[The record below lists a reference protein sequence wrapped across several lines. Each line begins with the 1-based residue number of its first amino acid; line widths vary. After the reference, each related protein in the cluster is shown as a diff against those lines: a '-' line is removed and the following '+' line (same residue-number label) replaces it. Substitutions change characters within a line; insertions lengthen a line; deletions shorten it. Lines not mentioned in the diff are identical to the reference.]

1 MENVKNSHNVL
12 HAKLSKPQW
21 LWSEW
26 EAAADEITGKLP
38 RLRRLMLDE
47 SQDPSIQFISSGS
60 YGTIKTSVPI
70 IQCGVCSNDS
80 QFSAVWTQKPPN
92 CTNTSTVLFTLFWL
106 WNIKLDRFCLE
117 PYLVLFHRYLWPSHL
132 GSFAF
137 LLLVRPAARTQSRAA
152 TKQPT
157 DGQLVVTTL
166 DIPASSTPQQHLM
179 LLFFCFKAK
188 LFS

>member
-1 MENVKNSHNVL
+1 MSCMQNFQSHSDSGVSEKRQLMKSQENYPDWGGWCCL
-12 HAKLSKPQW
+12 
-21 LWSEW
+21 
-26 EAAADEITGKLP
+26 
-38 RLRRLMLDE
+38 LDE

-92 CTNTSTVLFTLFWL
+92 CTNTSTVLFTLLWL

-117 PYLVLFHRYLWPSHL
+117 PHLVLFHRYLWPSHL

-137 LLLVRPAARTQSRAA
+137 LLPVRPAARTRSRAA

-157 DGQLVVTTL
+157 DGQLVVT
-166 DIPASSTPQQHLM
+166 DNSGYSSIFYPATTFDVVF
-179 LLFFCFKAK
+179 LFQSKAV
-188 LFS
+188 